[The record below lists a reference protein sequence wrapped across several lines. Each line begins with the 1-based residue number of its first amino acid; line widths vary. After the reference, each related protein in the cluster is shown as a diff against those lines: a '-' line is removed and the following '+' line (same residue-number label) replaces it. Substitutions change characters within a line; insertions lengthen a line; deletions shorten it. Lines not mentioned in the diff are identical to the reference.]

1 MKLLTHI
8 LFNLGY
14 MTFFWGAYEQA
25 YQNGQPIW
33 SGTWG
38 PPTPHHYLVGAALIY
53 IAYLILTLKKE
64 CR

>member
-1 MKLLTHI
+1 MKKLAHI

-25 YQNGQPIW
+25 FQNGQPIW

-38 PPTPHHYLVGAALIY
+38 YPVPHHYLIGAALT
-53 IAYLILTLKKE
+53 YLSYLTLTYRRKK
-64 CR
+64 R